1 MDKIEIQLEKL
12 AANVEQMVRNQ
23 QRTNELIALL
33 IEALSEED
41 PLEPQRDMDG
51 NLCLPSESR

>member
-12 AANVEQMVRNQ
+12 AVNVEQMVRNQ

-51 NLCLPSESR
+51 NLCLPSENR